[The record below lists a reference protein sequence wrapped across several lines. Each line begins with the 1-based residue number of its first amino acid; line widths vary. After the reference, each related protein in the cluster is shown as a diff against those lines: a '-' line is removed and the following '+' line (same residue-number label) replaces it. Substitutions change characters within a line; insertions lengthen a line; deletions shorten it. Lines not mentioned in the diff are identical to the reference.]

1 MSKAPK
7 VEQEI
12 AVIDPHD
19 PVVEEYI
26 SVVSD
31 IFEQPEEETGCIN
44 APAQ

>member
-1 MSKAPK
+1 MSEALK
-7 VEQEI
+7 VEQEV
-12 AVIDPHD
+12 AVIDPSD